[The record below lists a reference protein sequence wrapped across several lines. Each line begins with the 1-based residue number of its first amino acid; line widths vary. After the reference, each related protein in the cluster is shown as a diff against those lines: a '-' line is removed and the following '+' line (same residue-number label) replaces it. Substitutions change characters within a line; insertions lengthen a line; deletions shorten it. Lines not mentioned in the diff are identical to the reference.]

1 MAMIKVYDS
10 NEKLFNNNGIKII
23 HPLRADITKIDNG
36 DYFVELQ
43 DKIESLEFYQNGMIV
58 RIPTPWGVQG
68 FRLANP
74 KVKNNKVE
82 VKGWHLTYDAR
93 NYIIQDA
100 YAVDKNCNDA
110 LEHFN
115 SATDTP
121 SPFTTLSDISTISS
135 TRAVRRTLFE
145 MYELLLSADRY
156 GGHWFRDNWTLGI
169 KEKVGEDRGVVLKL
183 GKNITDIQVDEN
195 WDDVCTKILPYTTN
209 GEVAILLDETYVE
222 LAEQLYD
229 IPYTKVVQ
237 FENAF
242 AIENF
247 ETEEEYLATVKNWL
261 RGQAETYLEEH
272 KLPKVNYSVSAH
284 IDNVSDVGD
293 TLQVKHPKCKVDILT
308 EVISVQYDAI
318 RKKYTKIEFGNFK
331 KELKNLSQNITAEAN
346 KHTDEAVKETQ
357 TLLKGEL
364 ETATAKI
371 NGVLGNSYAIYEG
384 DKILVVDTLPKEN
397 AVNVLKIS
405 NGGIGFSNSG
415 INGQFTSAWTLDGT
429 LNMQNINVINLTASL
444 IKGGTLKLGGQ
455 NNSSGTFELYDETNN
470 LIALMDRS
478 GLTVYAKNGDY
489 VKLNAEDGFVGYN
502 PNGERIYWADGD
514 TFHMYNAEVENQIKM
529 AKKIKIVPVTTAEHI
544 GVGFVAIS
552 GGELNASRYN
562 KR

>member
-1 MAMIKVYDS
+1 MIKVYDS
-10 NEKLFNNNGIKII
+10 NEKLFNHNGIKVI

-36 DYFVELQ
+36 DYYVELQ
-43 DKIESLEFYQNGMIV
+43 DTIESLDFYQSGMIV

-74 KVKNNKVE
+74 SVKNNKVE
-82 VKGWHLTYDAR
+82 VKGWHLTYDAQ
-93 NYIIQDA
+93 NYIIKDA

-115 SATDTP
+115 SSTDIP
-121 SPFTTLSDISTISS
+121 SPFTTVSDITTIIS

-145 MYELLLSADRY
+145 IYELFLSADRY
-156 GGHWFRDNWTLGI
+156 GGHWYRDNWTLGI
-169 KEKVGEDRGVVLKL
+169 KQKVGEDRGVVLKT
-183 GKNITDIQVDEN
+183 GKNITDIQVAEDWSE
-195 WDDVCTKILPYTTN
+195 VCTKILPSTTN
-209 GEVAILLDETYVE
+209 GETAILLDETFVE
-222 LAEQLYD
+222 VEEQLYD
-229 IPYTKVVQ
+229 IPYTKIIQ
-237 FENAF
+237 FDNEFNVEDF
-242 AIENF
+242 AS
-247 ETEEEYLATVKNWL
+247 EEEYTAMVKNWL
-261 RGQAETYLEEH
+261 RGQAENYLAEH
-272 KLPKVNYSVSAH
+272 KLPKVNYSVSAS

-293 TLQVKHPKCKVDILT
+293 ILQVKHPKCKVNILT

-331 KELKNLSQNITAEAN
+331 KELKNLSQSITTEAN

-384 DKILVVDTLPKEN
+384 DKILVVDTLPKES

-415 INGQFTSAWTLDGT
+415 INGTFTSAWTLDGT
-429 LNMQNINVINLTASL
+429 LNMQAINVINLTASL
-444 IKGGTLKLGGQ
+444 IKGGTLKLGGV
-455 NNSSGTFELYDETNN
+455 NNSSGTFELYDEESN
-470 LIALMDRS
+470 LIALMDKT
-478 GLTVYAKNGDY
+478 GLTCYAKDKTY
-489 VKLNAEDGFVGYN
+489 VRLNADDGFVGYDAN
-502 PNGERIYWADGD
+502 DNRVYWADGE
-514 TFHMYNAEVENQIKM
+514 TFHMRNAEVENQIKI
-529 AKKIKIVPVTTAEHI
+529 AGQIKIVPVATDEHI

-552 GGELNASRYN
+552 
-562 KR
+562 